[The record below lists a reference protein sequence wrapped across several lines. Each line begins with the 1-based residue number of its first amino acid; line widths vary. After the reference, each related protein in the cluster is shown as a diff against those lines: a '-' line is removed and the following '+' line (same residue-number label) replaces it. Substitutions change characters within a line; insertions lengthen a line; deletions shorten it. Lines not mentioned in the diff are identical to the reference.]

1 MAKLILDRARCTG
14 CGVCAAAC
22 PFGAVALTGATPDI
36 TAACRLCAICLKQC
50 PQGALSIEASP
61 APAVDKAAWRGILVF
76 GECTDT
82 GLHPV
87 TFELIGKA
95 RALAGVMAQPV
106 CCVLIG
112 HGAMPCADAL
122 AGYGLAEVLVYDDA
136 RYAGFLAHTYADAL
150 ADAID
155 ALRPGIVL
163 VGATALGRS
172 LAPRVATRFQTGLT
186 ADCTALE
193 IRPNG
198 DLVQIRPAFG
208 GDIMAQI
215 LTPNTRP
222 QMATVRY
229 KVMSPAEKI
238 GGPPPGLRLM
248 TPPEGRLGGTVLAS
262 APKPATSSIL
272 DAEVLVVAGRGV
284 KSQKDLPLLQSLA
297 DALGGRLA
305 GTRPT
310 IEAGWLPYTDQIGLS
325 GRTVRPRLIIT
336 CGVSGAV
343 QFTACMRDSDCIVAI
358 NQDRTAPIFK
368 VAHLGLV
375 GDLYQIL
382 PRLLTQLEAR
392 QAGDIHGL

>member
-22 PFGAVALTGATPDI
+22 PFGAVTLTGATPDI
-36 TAACRLCAICLKQC
+36 TSACRLCALCLKQC
-50 PQGALSIEASP
+50 PEGALSIEESS
-61 APAVDKAAWRGILVF
+61 APAVDKTAWRGILVF

-87 TFELIGKA
+87 TLELIGKA
-95 RALAGVMAQPV
+95 RALAEAAAQPV

-112 HGAMPCADAL
+112 HGAMPYADAL
-122 AGYGLAEVLVYDDA
+122 SGYGLAEVLVYDDA

-150 ADAID
+150 SDAID

-229 KVMSPAEKI
+229 KVMTPATWVD
-238 GGPPPGLRLM
+238 GPPPQLRPM
-248 TPPEGRLGGTVLAS
+248 PPPEGRLDGTVLDCV
-262 APKPATSSIL
+262 PKPAISSIV
-272 DAEVLVVAGRGV
+272 DAEMLVVAGRGV
-284 KSQKDLPLLQSLA
+284 RSQKDLSLLQSLA

-305 GTRPT
+305 GTRPM

-343 QFTACMRDSDCIVAI
+343 QFTACMRDSNCIVAI
-358 NQDRTAPIFK
+358 NTDRAAPIFK

-375 GDLYQIL
+375 GDLYQMI
-382 PRLLTQLEAR
+382 PRLLTRMEAR